1 MGIIVARD
9 GATLPWAA
17 CNICNKRVIP
27 GLQRI
32 IVDDRFEDQWWN
44 HLECARLDLFI
55 EDEHDTNTS
64 PTVASKNA
72 QCAWC
77 TQLILCGRHQWHANW
92 MGWTHAH
99 CNVGNLSDFVNLLRT
114 LQRKYPGE
122 AMPTEVHSWR
132 KLEDLKK
139 WAGVAGSIPS
149 SPEAQSLA
157 EACALMPDLEDDES
171 VTSDTDSQATQ
182 IYEPVLCPTT
192 PAQPVRAAVGG

>member
-1 MGIIVARD
+1 M
-9 GATLPWAA
+9 
-17 CNICNKRVIP
+17 
-27 GLQRI
+27 RI
-32 IVDDRFEDQWWN
+32 RWN

-64 PTVASKNA
+64 PTVASSSA

-77 TQLILCGRHQWHANW
+77 TQLIMGGRHQWHANW

-99 CNVGNLSDFVNLLRT
+99 CDVGSMSDFVNLLRI
-114 LQRKYPGE
+114 LQTKYPAD

-149 SPEAQSLA
+149 SPAAQPLA
-157 EACALMPDLEDDES
+157 EAHPLKPDPEDDES
-171 VTSDTDSQATQ
+171 VTSDLDSQATEM
-182 IYEPVLCPTT
+182 YEPVLGPMT
-192 PAQPVRAAVGG
+192 PAQPVRAAIGG